1 MTKKIIT
8 SSINKR
14 SKPLKAAIL
23 SLLLI
28 GLGETYT
35 GSPFIGA
42 SLLLLRSFILLSAAF
57 YSYLNPHV
65 NAKYAVIISLLLT
78 IFVSF
83 ISPAIAYIKAREIKV
98 LKWYNSYIFYL
109 SFAAI
114 SLITTF
120 TAAVIYFSF
129 FYFYKADID
138 YPPLIAKGDIL
149 LIQKYCPL
157 YTYGDLILIPS
168 EPYAIIGRIIGLP
181 GETVEYSSGRFIVNE
196 SHLHL
201 SVFSEEDLKN
211 FSLTDYDIYAEKNSN
226 IYYPVIK
233 NSNFKLN
240 KTKCSPQEY
249 FLAPDNRNLTHL
261 FIKATKNKFNGKI
274 LGTIYSARGFV
285 LFKNFSIT
293 EKD

>member
-1 MTKKIIT
+1 LTKKIIT
-8 SSINKR
+8 SSINRKG
-14 SKPLKAAIL
+14 KPLRAATL
-23 SLLLI
+23 SLFFI
-28 GLGETYT
+28 GLGEVYA
-35 GSPFIGA
+35 GSLFIGA
-42 SLLLLRSFILLSAAF
+42 SLLLLRTLILVSVPF

-65 NAKYAVIISLLLT
+65 NNKYAIIISLLLV
-78 IFVSF
+78 ILVSF
-83 ISPAIAYIKAREIKV
+83 ISPVIAYIKAREMKLI
-98 LKWYNSYIFYL
+98 KWYNKYIFYL

-120 TAAVIYFSF
+120 IAIVVYFSF
-129 FYFYKADID
+129 FCFYKAEAD
-138 YPPLIAKGDIL
+138 YSPLISKGDIVL
-149 LIQKYCPL
+149 VQKNCPL

-249 FLAPDNRNLTHL
+249 FLAPDNRNLSNF
-261 FIKATKNKFNGKI
+261 FIKATEDKFYGKI
-274 LGTIYSARGFV
+274 LATVYSIRGFV